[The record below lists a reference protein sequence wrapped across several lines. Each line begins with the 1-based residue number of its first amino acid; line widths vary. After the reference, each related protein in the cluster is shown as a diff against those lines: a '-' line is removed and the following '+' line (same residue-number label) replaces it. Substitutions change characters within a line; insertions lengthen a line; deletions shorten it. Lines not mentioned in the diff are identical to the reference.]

1 MYSPAR
7 SSIAPRGSQ
16 SLFLLEVEL
25 LLLLEESPEPLLLL
39 AGVLLTEAEE
49 SCVDEADLLSP
60 ESDFLSAPAAD
71 MSDLLSDL
79 LAESEEDAAL
89 LPDFA

>member
-7 SSIAPRGSQ
+7 SSIAPGGSH
-16 SLFLLEVEL
+16 SLYLLEPEL
-25 LLLLEESPEPLLLL
+25 PLLLEEPPEALLL

-49 SCVDEADLLSP
+49 SCVDEAGLLSP
-60 ESDFLSAPAAD
+60 ESDFLSAAAAD
-71 MSDLLSDL
+71 ISDLLSDL